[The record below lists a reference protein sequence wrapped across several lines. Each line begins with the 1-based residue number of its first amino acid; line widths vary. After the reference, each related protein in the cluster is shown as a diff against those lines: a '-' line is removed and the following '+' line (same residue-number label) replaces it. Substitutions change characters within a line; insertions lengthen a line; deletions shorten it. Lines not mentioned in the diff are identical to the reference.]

1 MSFNHSVSDLV
12 SRIKNGYLA
21 GKANVSSPVSKLRTS
36 ILQILKEEGYILNF
50 VKIKEQNID
59 AFLINLKYH
68 NSSPA
73 ITNIEVVSK
82 PGRRQYCQADNIPLV
97 KNGLGIV
104 IVSTSK
110 GVLADHNARLHKL
123 GGELLLKIF

>member
-1 MSFNHSVSDLV
+1 V
-12 SRIKNGYLA
+12 
-21 GKANVSSPVSKLRTS
+21 
-36 ILQILKEEGYILNF
+36 
-50 VKIKEQNID
+50 KEQNID

-68 NSSPA
+68 NSSPVV
-73 ITNIEVVSK
+73 TNIEVVSK

>member
-50 VKIKEQNID
+50 VKVKEQNID
-59 AFLINLKYH
+59 AFLINLK
-68 NSSPA
+68 
-73 ITNIEVVSK
+73 
-82 PGRRQYCQADNIPLV
+82 
-97 KNGLGIV
+97 
-104 IVSTSK
+104 
-110 GVLADHNARLHKL
+110 
-123 GGELLLKIF
+123 

>member
-21 GKANVSSPVSKLRTS
+21 GKANVSSPVSKLRTN

-50 VKIKEQNID
+50 VKVKEQNID
-59 AFLINLKYH
+59 CFLINLKYH

-82 PGRRQYCQADNIPLV
+82 PGRRHYCQADNIPLV
-97 KNGLGIV
+97 KNGLGV
-104 IVSTSK
+104 IIISTSK
-110 GVLADHNARLHKL
+110 GVLADHNARMQKL
-123 GGELLLKIF
+123 GGEILVKIF